1 MDVFEDGA
9 MLDGGRQ
16 LLFKRE
22 IENGVVLTTSVAAD
36 ICCPRAV
43 HVRGQLCQTFHFC
56 SCSLRKVKR
65 KPTDTCELPLKDLK
79 TTSNRHSKL
88 KKTSAQSLKL
98 RFLVLWGFV
107 QFALFV
113 VRTNR
118 ARAPWPPGALCSR
131 CSDLKKAEVKG
142 AFGIRPEDL
151 EDEAEPAGG
160 SEDERSEADLQSE
173 AGETAEE
180 AREGIQ
186 KLLEETGRTLQ
197 RGRTLA
203 MKEAISAARQHGVE
217 SSLIKEAQQ
226 RLEHHQLRQ
235 KRAECEKEVSLWFAS
250 AAQDLEQCGRLL
262 EAAVQS
268 QCAEEIQAKLRKRLE
283 ELKITRPLAPD
294 ELDQAQRYVTESCQ
308 GFVSAALLAEG
319 RKTLFLDLDEGN
331 KSTATLHLN
340 PSLQVLSLK
349 VHIDEGTK
357 SASAAH
363 MQQLEETWLKDID
376 SLPAKDDEVI
386 SQHRGF
392 LELECQVNG
401 RSKVWCFVEASL
413 HERDRLLQALHVLS
427 CVPEPEGAEEW
438 EEEDYEAYE
447 EG

>member
-142 AFGIRPEDL
+142 G
-151 EDEAEPAGG
+151 
-160 SEDERSEADLQSE
+160 
-173 AGETAEE
+173 
-180 AREGIQ
+180 
-186 KLLEETGRTLQ
+186 
-197 RGRTLA
+197 RGRCGVEL
-203 MKEAISAARQHGVE
+203 MRPCDVPFSLNLSDKGSWGMFLGSWVVQHGFVPR
-217 SSLIKEAQQ
+217 SLGG
-226 RLEHHQLRQ
+226 
-235 KRAECEKEVSLWFAS
+235 C
-250 AAQDLEQCGRLL
+250 
-262 EAAVQS
+262 
-268 QCAEEIQAKLRKRLE
+268 
-283 ELKITRPLAPD
+283 
-294 ELDQAQRYVTESCQ
+294 
-308 GFVSAALLAEG
+308 
-319 RKTLFLDLDEGN
+319 
-331 KSTATLHLN
+331 
-340 PSLQVLSLK
+340 
-349 VHIDEGTK
+349 
-357 SASAAH
+357 
-363 MQQLEETWLKDID
+363 D
-376 SLPAKDDEVI
+376 S
-386 SQHRGF
+386 
-392 LELECQVNG
+392 
-401 RSKVWCFVEASL
+401 
-413 HERDRLLQALHVLS
+413 
-427 CVPEPEGAEEW
+427 
-438 EEEDYEAYE
+438 
-447 EG
+447 